1 MAEERTQPT
10 PGEAHLVE
18 GAVGFPTAL
27 ATSIGL
33 IIASSVV
40 LTATQG
46 FGLAGGTFAIAIV
59 IAYILMLAQSSSFA
73 EASGLIPTAGS
84 VYDYV
89 AAGMGRFFAI
99 TGTLAAYLIVHVF
112 AGTAETASAGLFAAA
127 SFDFL
132 DGLATSWSWTIG
144 VGLLAIFAIVNFF
157 GVELYGRLEV
167 AMTGFMWVTLLFFG
181 VVGTLKARSVELDGF
196 FGTGLIGP
204 DPDFET
210 VLSMVGL
217 AFFLFVGV
225 EFVTPLAAELKNP
238 AKAVPRAMYL
248 GVTMV
253 AVAMF
258 LYGAGMSRQ
267 VENSLLDEE
276 AGVFLFD
283 TPFAIPAFADAV
295 MGDFGKW
302 WLGLAVLAA
311 SAATI
316 NTLMAGI
323 PRILYG
329 MAKDGT
335 LPEFFGRLHPTYKS
349 PYVGIVVAFVIPA
362 VYAIALDGDVDGIF
376 VLILAAVCAWLFSYV
391 LVNISV
397 VSLRVRHP
405 DAHRPYRSRG
415 FPIPQIVATVGI
427 LITIWYI
434 APPNLTRGEI
444 YSRFGI
450 MLAICAVYS
459 FVWLY
464 LVRRKDP
471 WTPVDP
477 AELIAEEQA

>member
-1 MAEERTQPT
+1 MADERTQPT
-10 PGEAHLVE
+10 SSDAHLVE

-73 EASGLIPTAGS
+73 EASGIIPTAGS

-99 TGTLAAYLIVHVF
+99 TGTLAAYLVVHIF

-132 DGLATSWSWTIG
+132 DGLNDGWSWTIG
-144 VGLLAIFAIVNFF
+144 VALLAIFAVVNLF

-167 AMTGFMWVTLLFFG
+167 AMTGFMWVTLFVFG
-181 VVGTLKARSVELDGF
+181 LLGTLQAGSVELDGF
-196 FGTGLIGP
+196 FGSGLIGP

-210 VLSMVGL
+210 ILSMIGL

-225 EFVTPLAAELKNP
+225 EFVTPLASELKNP
-238 AKAVPRAMYL
+238 SKLVPRAMYL

-258 LYGAGMSRQ
+258 LYGAGVTRH
-267 VENSLLDEE
+267 VENVPLDEE
-276 AGVFLFD
+276 SGLFLLD
-283 TPFAIPAFADAV
+283 TPLAIPAFADAV
-295 MGDFGKW
+295 MGEFGKW

-335 LPEFFGRLHPTYKS
+335 LPQIFGRLHPRYKS
-349 PYVGIVVAFVIPA
+349 PYVGIALSFILPA
-362 VYAIALDGDVDGIF
+362 AYAINIDGDVDGIF
-376 VLILAAVCAWLFSYV
+376 VLILAGVCAWLFSYV
-391 LVNISV
+391 LVNLSV
-397 VSLRVRHP
+397 VSLRLRHP
-405 DAHRPYRSRG
+405 EAHRPYRAPG
-415 FPIPQIVATVGI
+415 FPVPQIVAVAGI
-427 LITIWYI
+427 LVTIWYI
-434 APPNLTRGEI
+434 APPGLTRGEI
-444 YSRFGI
+444 YSRFGV
-450 MLAICAVYS
+450 MLAVCAAYS
-459 FVWLY
+459 LVWLL
-464 LVRRKDP
+464 LVSKKSL
-471 WTPVDP
+471 WAPVDP